1 METME
6 TVPAQE
12 IEVRIRNFQDRLA
25 EMGLDGAF
33 ILQNADLF
41 YFSGTIQSSVLF
53 IPRQVEPI
61 LMVQKNFQRA
71 HQESSLKHII
81 PVAGRGQIKKVLKD
95 SGFLTFKKSHTGGSP
110 I

>member
-6 TVPAQE
+6 TVLAQE
-12 IEVRIRNFQDRLA
+12 IECRIRNLQMWLQ

-53 IPRQVEPI
+53 IPQHGEP
-61 LMVQKNFQRA
+61 
-71 HQESSLKHII
+71 
-81 PVAGRGQIKKVLKD
+81 VLTL
-95 SGFLTFKKSHTGGSP
+95 FYYFTYT
-110 I
+110 